1 MQDPSPSAP
10 TGALPPHQKPMAR
23 SQVSNENPE
32 MAADLP
38 GSSRSW
44 EGWELGRLGAKF
56 QWTNIKLKLETR
68 LHGGDFENL

>member
-1 MQDPSPSAP
+1 MHYRLMQDPSPSAP

-38 GSSRSW
+38 GSGSW
-44 EGWELGRLGAKF
+44 EGWELGRLGVGKV
-56 QWTNIKLKLETR
+56 
-68 LHGGDFENL
+68 GS